1 MLALHAV
8 KRVVSRPAL
17 TGLRLTTSC
26 VLAGWIAGML
36 AASAALAQGAPPTPP
51 RRPADLGAAPSVPA
65 PSSATSGPLRLTPET
80 ISPRP
85 ATPPAGSAVAAPAAG
100 ALTQEN
106 AVERVN
112 AYLNS
117 FSTLIGDFSQLGA
130 DGRRYQGKLYVH
142 RPGRMRFEY
151 NPPATIQV
159 IADGTTVAV
168 RDRRLAT
175 QDNYL
180 IGQTPLKFLLKER
193 IDLRRDV
200 TITRVVVNQDMA
212 RITMEDR
219 STLGGTSRITLNYD
233 ARHNVLREW
242 VIVDPQGYETNV
254 QVANLDTT
262 KRPDPA
268 LFRINLERIIGDT
281 RSNN

>member
-1 MLALHAV
+1 MLRRKATTVLMLIGALVALEPGV
-8 KRVVSRPAL
+8 AIAQPANSAQQ
-17 TGLRLTTSC
+17 TSPAQQPTT
-26 VLAGWIAGML
+26 
-36 AASAALAQGAPPTPP
+36 PFPP
-51 RRPADLGAAPSVPA
+51 RRPADLTPPGGTGQTP
-65 PSSATSGPLRLTPET
+65 TSPPQGNAPLRLTPDAMAP
-80 ISPRP
+80 SRP
-85 ATPPAGSAVAAPAAG
+85 ALPAPG
-100 ALTQEN
+100 ATGLTQDN

-117 FSTLIGDFSQLGA
+117 FSTLIGDFTQLGA
-130 DGRRYQGKLYVH
+130 DGRRYHGKLYVQ

-159 IADGTTVAV
+159 VSDGTTVAV

-200 TITRVVVNQDMA
+200 TITRVSVDQDLA

-233 ARHNVLREW
+233 ARNNVLREW
-242 VIVDPQGYETNV
+242 IIVDPQGYETNV

-262 KRPDPA
+262 RRPDPA
-268 LFRINLERIIGDT
+268 LFRINLERMIGDG
-281 RSNN
+281 RSAN